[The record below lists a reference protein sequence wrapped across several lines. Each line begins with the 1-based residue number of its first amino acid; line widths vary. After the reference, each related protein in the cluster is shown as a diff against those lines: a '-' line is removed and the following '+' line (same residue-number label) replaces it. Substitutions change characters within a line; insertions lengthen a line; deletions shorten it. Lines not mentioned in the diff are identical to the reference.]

1 MPGIFRFPGVLPRGR
16 VLTEPTSLMDV
27 FPTVVRLGGGV
38 LPEDRVI
45 DGRDLLPL
53 LRGETP
59 HSAHDFLFHYCGD
72 TLHAARWAQRE
83 RGKLWK
89 AHFVTPVEDPPGSGS
104 CMGSPGS
111 QDARVCGCAG
121 AGVTAHDPP
130 LLFELTSDP
139 GEARPLTPH
148 KEPAFDT
155 VLQALRQGVACHR
168 KTLVPRPSEV
178 GEALNLWRPWLQ
190 PCCGNTCS
198 CDLEGGAGDS
208 GNHGGEDLEPR
219 GWDFL

>member
-1 MPGIFRFPGVLPRGR
+1 
-16 VLTEPTSLMDV
+16 
-27 FPTVVRLGGGV
+27 
-38 LPEDRVI
+38 
-45 DGRDLLPL
+45 
-53 LRGETP
+53 
-59 HSAHDFLFHYCGD
+59 
-72 TLHAARWAQRE
+72 
-83 RGKLWK
+83 
-89 AHFVTPVEDPPGSGS
+89 
-104 CMGSPGS
+104 MGSPGS
-111 QDARVCGCAG
+111 QDARICGCAG

-208 GNHGGEDLEPR
+208 RNHGGEDLEPR